1 MIVVIIIYS
10 LIGIA
15 SEGEVMWEVASTIL
29 DSEKEILKENCDE
42 ASSVLFCY

>member
-15 SEGEVMWEVASTIL
+15 SEGEVMLNYLHPHFLNQVVRKYWSRKAMSL
-29 DSEKEILKENCDE
+29 
-42 ASSVLFCY
+42 